1 MNDDLLLPASFLQIS
16 IPSWSI
22 NADNEGKKYVI
33 YHIELK
39 TYNSN
44 PIVTNKRYR
53 EFDALHADLN
63 QRFQGIKLPKLPQK
77 RLGGSLQPTFIEE
90 RKVLLEKYLQDLCE
104 IPIIFSYSKFIDF
117 LDDSRSILAVKI
129 HVEKLTAQVQY
140 YKLQAA
146 DMNKL
151 LLDAMNN
158 ISLLNIRILNLE
170 ESFKQFQD
178 CKILSNENGST
189 SQIGSNT
196 NCANDEVIKQT
207 VDASWDISESALSL
221 CNPVNYA
228 SFEEVTPTRRKEG
241 IEIDTNDSA
250 VSYDLSVPFS
260 PGYFVQ
266 RILNSVE
273 SIPHSQQE
281 TSQIV
286 TDDTVDENDNTW
298 KNIAL
303 SLGVRDE
310 RSLASS
316 KTSFDYLTTLWEPV
330 NDLLDPLV
338 EEVITMVQPVEM
350 QINYRS
356 SVSSFICK
364 HARVAYPGVHIYE
377 IGLNGL
383 RCFLPDDPIRL
394 SIFSSKW
401 QDNWYT
407 GLNDRLCRVSG
418 GITDSENDDDHN
430 SFGNS
435 QNNFH
440 HTLTNVSFLKDVDVG
455 HKLQCLI
462 DSSAVGVEIFSNMRT
477 DLCLVAFFEELNTLI
492 GQNNLFKRSLILI
505 RAWWI
510 YEANLSNL
518 LSDTSISI
526 MLGAIFNENPTTIKH
541 PFQALYIFLVTFS
554 SLDYYNNVITLF
566 GIVSTE
572 KYYQLKSADLSGSS
586 LVSEDLILKYQ
597 KLTRACDEVTISV
610 ESLQCFE
617 LRPLMIAHPFCTQ
630 KSNIVPDLTPSK
642 SMIQRADTIKDSLG
656 VGAQRFGTIID
667 SHLGQSN
674 QVGSIHSA
682 IDNFFQNTIFRFGRG
697 WKPDMPNED
706 MTHMDSND
714 DRFYSGDSGHSF
726 SHVSPAISN
735 DTSSIFRSSSG
746 NVERSLFGD
755 VSATKDCMTL
765 NLEKLIEK
773 IKYCNL
779 LLESQVLKF

>member
-1 MNDDLLLPASFLQIS
+1 MNDELILPSSFLQIN
-16 IPSWSI
+16 IPAWSI
-22 NADNEGKKYVI
+22 STENEGKKYVM
-33 YHIELK
+33 YHIEFK
-39 TYNSN
+39 TCHSN
-44 PIVTNKRYR
+44 PIITNKRYK
-53 EFDALHADLN
+53 EFDALNADLN
-63 QRFQGIKLPKLPQK
+63 QRFQGVKLPKLPQK
-77 RLGGSLQPTFIEE
+77 RLGGSLQQSFIEE

-104 IPIIFSYSKFIDF
+104 IPIIFNYSKFIDF

-129 HVEKLTAQVQY
+129 HVEKLTAQVQH
-140 YKLQAA
+140 YKSQVA

-151 LLDAMNN
+151 LLDAMNS
-158 ISLLNIRILNLE
+158 ISLLNNRIVALEGSFTQVQESKIQSNTNISLNG
-170 ESFKQFQD
+170 SN
-178 CKILSNENGST
+178 ILSNRLSEDYT
-189 SQIGSNT
+189 KQI
-196 NCANDEVIKQT
+196 I
-207 VDASWDISESALSL
+207 DAPWNISESALSL
-221 CNPVNYA
+221 CNPMNYA
-228 SFEEVTPTRRKEG
+228 SFDEVTPTRRKER
-241 IEIDTNDSA
+241 IEVDTNDSA
-250 VSYDLSVPFS
+250 ISYDVAGPFS

-273 SIPHSQQE
+273 SLPYNQQDS
-281 TSQIV
+281 SQIV
-286 TDDTVDENDNTW
+286 TGDTADKVDETW

-303 SLGVRDE
+303 SLGVRDD
-310 RSLASS
+310 RSLSS
-316 KTSFDYLTTLWEPV
+316 TKASFDYLTTLWEPV
-330 NDLLDPLV
+330 NNLLDPLV
-338 EEVITMVQPVEM
+338 EEVIAMVQPAEI

-418 GITDSENDDDHN
+418 GITDSENDEERH
-430 SFGNS
+430 SFS
-435 QNNFH
+435 NNQSYFH

-477 DLCLVAFFEELNTLI
+477 DLCLLAFFEEFNSLI
-492 GQNNLFKRSLILI
+492 GQNNLFKRSLLLI

-526 MLGAIFNENPTTIKH
+526 MLSAIFNENPTTIKH

-554 SLDYYNNVITLF
+554 SLDYCTNVITLF
-566 GIVSTE
+566 GIITVE
-572 KYYQLKSADLSGSS
+572 KYFKLQSVDLYSS
-586 LVSEDLILKYQ
+586 CLVSEDLIVKYQ
-597 KLTRACDEVTISV
+597 KLTRACDELTSITDTSV
-610 ESLQCFE
+610 CFE
-617 LRPLMIAHPFCTQ
+617 LRPLMIVHPFCAQ
-630 KSNIVPDLTPSK
+630 KTNIVPDLIPSK
-642 SMIQRADTIKDSLG
+642 SMIQRADTIKESLG
-656 VGAQRFGTIID
+656 FGRQRFGSIID

-697 WKPDMPNED
+697 WKPDIPNDEIV
-706 MTHMDSND
+706 HIDSND
-714 DRFYSGDSGHSF
+714 DRIYSGDSGHSF

-735 DTSSIFRSSSG
+735 EASSIFRSSSG

-755 VSATKDCMTL
+755 VCGAKDCTTL
-765 NLEKLIEK
+765 NLDKLIEK

-779 LLESQVLKF
+779 LLESQV

>member
-1 MNDDLLLPASFLQIS
+1 MNDDLILPSSFLQIN

-22 NADNEGKKYVI
+22 STDNEGKKYVM
-33 YHIELK
+33 YHIEFK
-39 TYNSN
+39 TCHSN
-44 PIVTNKRYR
+44 PIITNKRYR
-53 EFDALHADLN
+53 EFDALNTELN
-63 QRFQGIKLPKLPQK
+63 QRFQGVKLPKLPQK
-77 RLGGSLQPTFIEE
+77 RLGGSLQPSFIEE

-104 IPIIFSYSKFIDF
+104 IPTIFSYSKFIDF

-129 HVEKLTAQVQY
+129 HVEKLTAQVQH

-146 DMNKL
+146 DMSKL

-158 ISLLNIRILNLE
+158 ISLLNNRILVLE
-170 ESFKQFQD
+170 DSFKQLQD
-178 CKILSNENGST
+178 GKILSNTNISSNGSNINGLRED
-189 SQIGSNT
+189 SM
-196 NCANDEVIKQT
+196 KQT
-207 VDASWDISESALSL
+207 IDAPWDISESALSL
-221 CNPVNYA
+221 CNPMRYP
-228 SFEEVTPTRRKEG
+228 SFDEVTPTRRKEQ
-241 IEIDTNDSA
+241 IEVNTNDSA
-250 VSYDLSVPFS
+250 TSYDVAVPFS

-273 SIPHSQQE
+273 SLPHNQQDSSQV
-281 TSQIV
+281 V
-286 TDDTVDENDNTW
+286 TDDTADNIDDTW

-303 SLGVRDE
+303 SLGVRDD
-310 RSLASS
+310 RSLSS
-316 KTSFDYLTTLWEPV
+316 TKASFDYLTTLWEPV
-330 NDLLDPLV
+330 NNLLDPLV
-338 EEVITMVQPVEM
+338 EEVITMVQPVEI

-418 GITDSENDDDHN
+418 GITDSENDEERN
-430 SFGNS
+430 SFS
-435 QNNFH
+435 NNQSYFH

-462 DSSAVGVEIFSNMRT
+462 DSSAIGVEIFSNMRT
-477 DLCLVAFFEELNTLI
+477 DLCLVAFFEEFNSLI
-492 GQNNLFKRSLILI
+492 GQNNLFKRSLLLI

-510 YEANLSNL
+510 YEVNLSNL
-518 LSDTSISI
+518 LSDSSISI
-526 MLGAIFNENPTTIKH
+526 MLSAIFNENPTTIKH

-554 SLDYYNNVITLF
+554 SLDYYTNVITLF
-566 GIVSTE
+566 GIVPVE
-572 KYYQLKSADLSGSS
+572 KYFKLQSVDLYSS
-586 LVSEDLILKYQ
+586 CLVSEDVIVKYQ
-597 KLTRACDEVTISV
+597 KLVRACDELASPTETLV
-610 ESLQCFE
+610 CFE
-617 LRPLMIAHPFCTQ
+617 LRPLMIVHPFCSQ
-630 KSNIVPDLTPSK
+630 KINIVPDLTPSK
-642 SMIQRADTIKDSLG
+642 SMIQRADTIKESLG
-656 VGAQRFGTIID
+656 FGAQRFGSIID

-697 WKPDMPNED
+697 WKPDIPNEEV
-706 MTHMDSND
+706 MHIDSND
-714 DRFYSGDSGHSF
+714 DRIYSGDSGHSF

-735 DTSSIFRSSSG
+735 EASSIFRSGSG

-755 VSATKDCMTL
+755 VSATKDCTTL
-765 NLEKLIEK
+765 NLDKLIEK

-779 LLESQVLKF
+779 LLESQV